1 MMRRHFIT
9 LLGGL
14 PFAVPV
20 AASAQQQGKPQRIG
34 LLILVSEV
42 NAGANVEAFRRGLR
56 DLGYVE
62 GVNVALAFR
71 YADGNADLLP
81 GFVAEFVQADVDVI
95 LTWGTPAARAAKE
108 GTSKIPIVM
117 AAIADPTGTGIVQ
130 GLARPG
136 GNVTGVTSIAIE
148 IDGKRLQLLREI
160 TPTLSR
166 VAVFWNPAN
175 PVGKLLLNQTKLAA
189 NSLGLQLLVIPI
201 QDAEHFEQAFVTIS
215 RERPNGLTVNS
226 DTLFLD
232 SQSRILE
239 FATRVRIPATY
250 PYREFVDAGGLMY
263 YGPNYP
269 DLFRL
274 AATHVD
280 KILRGVKPG
289 DLPVQQPTK
298 FELLINLRTAKALAL
313 TVSPALLARADEV
326 IE

>member
-1 MMRRHFIT
+1 MRRHFIT

-20 AASAQQQGKPQRIG
+20 AANAQQHGKPQRIG
-34 LLILVSEV
+34 LLIPVSEV
-42 NAGANVEAFRRGLR
+42 NAGANVEAFRRGLG

-62 GVNVALAFR
+62 GVNVALAYR
-71 YADGNADLLP
+71 YADGKADLLP

-189 NSLGLQLLVIPI
+189 NSLGLGLLVIPI

-215 RERPNGLTVNS
+215 RERPNGLTVHS
-226 DTLFLD
+226 ETLFLD
-232 SQSRILE
+232 NQSRILE

-263 YGPNYP
+263 YGPNYL

-274 AATHVD
+274 AATYVD

-298 FELLINLRTAKALAL
+298 FELVINLRTAKALGL